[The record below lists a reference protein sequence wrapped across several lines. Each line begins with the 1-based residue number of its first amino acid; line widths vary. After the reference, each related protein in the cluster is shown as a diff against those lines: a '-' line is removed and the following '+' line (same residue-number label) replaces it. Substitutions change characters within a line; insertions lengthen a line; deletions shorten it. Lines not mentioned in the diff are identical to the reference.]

1 MAGSF
6 RKEGNLILKHGT
18 FLRPGM
24 GAILVAVVA
33 AAIAAVACG
42 GGNTTTTNASS
53 AVTATVSTAAET
65 AAKNAAAISA
75 VNILDNAGLH
85 QFDVTLAAGTVP
97 PTAQVT
103 AERMQTVLLL
113 TDWPSA
119 ALKGDA
125 QQLATKLAAMATAL
139 NTDSPNLKVAGAAAH
154 DAHDTEHLFSTAVW
168 NYLEGQA
175 GVRKAPSDV
184 TPTTR

>member
-1 MAGSF
+1 M
-6 RKEGNLILKHGT
+6 KHDT
-18 FLRPGM
+18 LLRPGM

-33 AAIAAVACG
+33 AAIATVACG
-42 GGNTTTTNASS
+42 RGSSSTASATANAST
-53 AVTATVSTAAET
+53 AATATVNTAAET

-103 AERMQTVLLL
+103 AERMQTILLL

-119 ALKGDA
+119 TLKADA

-139 NTDSPNLKVAGAAAH
+139 NTDSPNMKVAGAAAH
-154 DAHDTEHLFSTAVW
+154 DAHETEHLFSTATW
-168 NYLEGQA
+168 NYLEAQA
-175 GVRKAPSDV
+175 GVRKAPSDA
-184 TPTTR
+184 TPISQ